1 MTVAKGRTTAGM
13 ACWVLLWA
21 ATGAVWGQ
29 NSGFSPG
36 TPPGNP
42 NPGGQQAGQAPPP
55 YGPQPIRP
63 NTPPGNPAAVGPQ
76 QGPPQGVPQQRPTPG
91 PPVAAPRVPMA
102 PFQLTPPQEQYLND
116 ILRYWEFKSRGIER
130 FRTKFVRLE
139 YDPVFGPKD
148 PDTPKTESTGVIM
161 YAAPDKGLFKVEK
174 VSHYVAPQGPNDQVR
189 YEERSG
195 EVGEHWVCDGQSVFE
210 YNHQQKKLI
219 QYQLPQE
226 MQGKAIANSPL
237 PFVFGANAN
246 QIQQRFWMRVIT
258 PREAQGEYWLEAYP
272 KSQADAANY
281 QKIEIILD
289 EKEYLPKAIQV
300 FDPTYDVRRNPKRTT
315 FIFDEREVNW
325 NILAQKLNIFHKE
338 FYEPALPGGWTKEIQ
353 SPGQSAAPKAQEARR
368 TPANRAPR

>member
-1 MTVAKGRTTAGM
+1 
-13 ACWVLLWA
+13 
-21 ATGAVWGQ
+21 
-29 NSGFSPG
+29 
-36 TPPGNP
+36 
-42 NPGGQQAGQAPPP
+42 
-55 YGPQPIRP
+55 
-63 NTPPGNPAAVGPQ
+63 
-76 QGPPQGVPQQRPTPG
+76 
-91 PPVAAPRVPMA
+91 
-102 PFQLTPPQEQYLND
+102 
-116 ILRYWEFKSRGIER
+116 
-130 FRTKFVRLE
+130 LE

-189 YEERSG
+189 YEERPG
-195 EVGEHWVCDGQSVFE
+195 EVGEHWVCDGLSVFE

-219 QYQLPQE
+219 QYQLPPD

-272 KSQADAANY
+272 KSPADAANY

-325 NILAQKLNIFHKE
+325 NVTLQKLNIFHKE
-338 FYEPALPGGWTKEIQ
+338 FFEPALPGGWTKEIQ
-353 SPGQSAAPKAQEARR
+353 SPGQPAAPNAQQARNA
-368 TPANRAPR
+368 PANRAQR